1 MTNTTV
7 TKICAPAFLAGA
19 AAATILLAPV
29 AGAGTSATC
38 SDNGPASVCT
48 RDGHAAIYATPRT
61 GTQTFSIAPGSGN
74 PFGSGPMP
82 PMLAID

>member
-19 AAATILLAPV
+19 AAAT
-29 AGAGTSATC
+29 
-38 SDNGPASVCT
+38 
-48 RDGHAAIYATPRT
+48 AIYATPRT